1 MKSPRIGTN
10 KKRRPGSTG
19 APRRETFPN
28 RTRMLPLLSTTKQCR
43 IERLWRAGDFVFV
56 IRIDF
61 GQHHGR
67 VFALVLDNAERTCL
81 FCYPRVAG
89 AVFRTIVFSGE
100 GASWNS
106 DRFAAEIVGIPPRV
120 HWNVRVIPSSHC
132 GRQDRKST

>member
-10 KKRRPGSTG
+10 KERRPGGTG
-19 APRRETFPN
+19 ARCRESFQN

-61 GQHHGR
+61 GEHHGR

-81 FCYPRVAG
+81 FCCPRVAG
-89 AVFRTIVFSGE
+89 AVFRAIVFNGE

-106 DRFAAEIVGIPPRV
+106 DRFAGEGVGIHPRG
-120 HWNVRVIPSSHC
+120 HWNVEW
-132 GRQDRKST
+132 T